1 MNLDNFQKI
10 SKNLDS
16 DQKLIAVSKG
26 QEVKKIQ
33 ILYEAGQRDFGENF
47 LQELVEKK
55 NKLPSDIV
63 WHFLGNIQSNKL
75 KDIVNYADLVQ
86 SIGRKKIYDKLIN
99 MSDKLE
105 KNILLQLKLGNE
117 ASKSGFSKSEINNI
131 IENHPKDCVVKIKG
145 LMVIAEGGLTEME
158 INNQFAFAN
167 DFFRSIKQINEDI
180 EYLSMGMSN
189 DYDIALTNGSNM
201 IRIGT
206 SLFGSRNK

>member
-145 LMVIAEGGLTEME
+145 LMVIAEGGLAEME

>member
-55 NKLPSDIV
+55 NELPSDIV

-145 LMVIAEGGLTEME
+145 LMVIAEGGLAEME

>member
-86 SIGRKKIYDKLIN
+86 SIGRKRIYDKLIN

-131 IENHPKDCVVKIKG
+131 IENHPKDCAVKIKG
-145 LMVIAEGGLTEME
+145 LMVIAEGGLAEME

>member
-158 INNQFAFAN
+158 TNNQFAFAN
-167 DFFRSIKQINEDI
+167 DFFRSIKHINEDI

>member
-55 NKLPSDIV
+55 NELPSDIV

-167 DFFRSIKQINEDI
+167 DFFRSIKHTNEDI
-180 EYLSMGMSN
+180 EFLSMGMSN

>member
-145 LMVIAEGGLTEME
+145 LMVIAEGGLAEME
-158 INNQFAFAN
+158 TNNQFAFAN

>member
-86 SIGRKKIYDKLIN
+86 SIGRKKIYNKLIN

>member
-75 KDIVNYADLVQ
+75 KDIVNHADLVQ

-158 INNQFAFAN
+158 TNNQFAFAN
-167 DFFRSIKQINEDI
+167 DFFRSIKHINEDI

>member
-55 NKLPSDIV
+55 NELPSDIV

-158 INNQFAFAN
+158 TNNQFAFAN
-167 DFFRSIKQINEDI
+167 DFFRSIKHINEDI

>member
-55 NKLPSDIV
+55 NELPSDIV

-145 LMVIAEGGLTEME
+145 LMVIAEGGLAEME

-167 DFFRSIKQINEDI
+167 DFFRSIKHTNEDI
-180 EYLSMGMSN
+180 EFLSMGMSN

>member
-1 MNLDNFQKI
+1 MNLDNFQRI
-10 SKNLDS
+10 SKNLGS

-26 QEVKKIQ
+26 QEAKKIQ
-33 ILYEAGQRDFGENF
+33 LLYEAGQRDFGENF

-55 NKLPSDIV
+55 NQLPSDIV

-75 KDIVNYADLVQ
+75 KDIINHADLVQ

-99 MSDKLE
+99 MSNKLE

-117 ASKSGFSKSEINNI
+117 ASKSGFSKLEINNI
-131 IENHPKDCVVKIKG
+131 IESHPNDCVVKIKG
-145 LMVIAEGGLTEME
+145 LMVIAEGRLTDME
-158 INNQFAFAN
+158 IKDQFAFAN
-167 DFFRSIKQINEDI
+167 DFFQSVKLINKDI

-189 DYDIALTNGSNM
+189 DYDIALANGSNM

>member
-55 NKLPSDIV
+55 NELPSDIV

-145 LMVIAEGGLTEME
+145 LMVIAEAGLQRWKLI
-158 INNQFAFAN
+158 INLPLQMI
-167 DFFRSIKQINEDI
+167 FFDP
-180 EYLSMGMSN
+180 
-189 DYDIALTNGSNM
+189 
-201 IRIGT
+201 
-206 SLFGSRNK
+206 